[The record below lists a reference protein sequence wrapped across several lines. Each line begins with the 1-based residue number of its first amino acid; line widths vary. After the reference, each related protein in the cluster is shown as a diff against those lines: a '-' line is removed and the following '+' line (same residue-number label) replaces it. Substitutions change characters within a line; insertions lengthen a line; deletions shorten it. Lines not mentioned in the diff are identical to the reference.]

1 MRGEEIIVERPD
13 GTRRHVLPYPDPI
26 FDAAGEIVGAVNMLV
41 DITDRKQIEVQL
53 REAKEGAERA
63 NQSKDRFLAVLSHEL
78 RTPLTPVL
86 MAVAALER
94 DPGLR
99 ADVAEDLAMIKR
111 NIELETKLIDD
122 LLDVS
127 RITSGKLPLSLEAVD
142 LNEAVR
148 QVCGI
153 CQSQLRE
160 RGIRLET
167 ESTMTRVCRRR
178 CPRLQQVLWNVLKT
192 PSSSRPRTARSA

>member
-1 MRGEEIIVERPD
+1 
-13 GTRRHVLPYPDPI
+13 
-26 FDAAGEIVGAVNMLV
+26 MLV